1 MEGGAACGGVG
12 DLQAGCGGQG
22 AGVAACNAHGGAAGA
37 FDFGICADLYEAAI
51 AKVQAD
57 AVGAAQLQPAVDVH
71 GPSTCAPQ
79 EAGPLTLMVV
89 LPPTMLPPG
98 WDWRMP

>member
-1 MEGGAACGGVG
+1 MGVPQRLGGDGGSVQRGAGGGGVG
-12 DLQAGCGGQG
+12 GME
-22 AGVAACNAHGGAAGA
+22 GGAAGA

-51 AKVQAD
+51 ADVQAD

-79 EAGPLTLMVV
+79 EAGPLILMVV

-98 WDWRMP
+98 RDWRMP